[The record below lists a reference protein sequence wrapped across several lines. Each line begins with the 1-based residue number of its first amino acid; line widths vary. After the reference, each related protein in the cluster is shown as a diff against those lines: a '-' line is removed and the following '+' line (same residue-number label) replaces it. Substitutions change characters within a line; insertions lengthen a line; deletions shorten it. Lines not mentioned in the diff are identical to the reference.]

1 MSLIIQKIE
10 LELHEKKEEADL
22 LRHHVSKLKINL

>member
-10 LELHEKKEEADL
+10 LGLNEKKEEVDL
-22 LRHHVSKLKINL
+22 LRHHVTKLKINL